1 MAKKL
6 STIAELKK
14 LLAAKEVELARLTE
28 LREKLGAELVKVDA
42 GIAQLQGAVARRGR
56 RAAPARVRRGQPRRK
71 RGGQT
76 LKEAIAAILG
86 GGRKPLG
93 AKDIAEA
100 LPGVGYLSRSKN
112 LLTMITSTL
121 TRAPL
126 FRRVARGKY
135 RIVRRR
141 GRPPGRAKGEAK
153 PQAPSQAKSPQGG

>member
-1 MAKKL
+1 L

-14 LLAAKEVELARLTE
+14 LLAAREVELARLTE
-28 LREKLGAELVKVDA
+28 LREKLGAELAKVDA
-42 GIAQLQGAVARRGR
+42 GIAQLEGAAAPRGR
-56 RAAPARVRRGQPRRK
+56 RIAPARVRRGRPRKK

-86 GGRKPLG
+86 TGRKPLG

-121 TRAPL
+121 SRTSL
-126 FRRVARGKY
+126 FRRVARGQY
-135 RIVRRR
+135 RLVRRR
-141 GRPPGRAKGEAK
+141 GRPPGRAKA
-153 PQAPSQAKSPQGG
+153 QAPSQAKAPQGG